1 MFFGIHTF
9 YIIFNDIFY
18 LDNILTLDN
27 NHLGDKTSGYNNACL
42 CMHIL
47 VSLPCRIY
55 MACTPGL
62 RQLLPRAMFIRRKL
76 LNVMRCINKILSQR
90 ALLNTAN

>member
-1 MFFGIHTF
+1 MFFGINTF

-27 NHLGDKTSGYNNACL
+27 NHLGDKTSDYNNACL

-62 RQLLPRAMFIRRKL
+62 RQLLPRAMIKTPKL
-76 LNVMRCINKILSQR
+76 LNVIRFIHEILFITNSFIE
-90 ALLNTAN
+90 